1 MNMFAQT
8 LKIAVLMSA
17 VGPPALAAENS
28 SSSAAFPE
36 ASVRF
41 EQNAT
46 DGDAEVVFRVKAAKD
61 GLAELTIVSP
71 TGRKVVDFK
80 APDAATLGI
89 RQFVFESP
97 EPKDAKAL
105 KVAYPEGAYEFLG
118 RTASGARF
126 AGKSTLSHRL
136 PGAVTFVRPAAA
148 AADVPVRD
156 LKLSWTAVDGAAAYD
171 VGIKQDELKTNFVA
185 LLPGSATSVGVPEG
199 FLVPGRKYK
208 VSIGVVSAEG
218 NISYVETTFT
228 TANR

>member
-1 MNMFAQT
+1 MFART
-8 LKIAVLMSA
+8 LLIAGLISA
-17 VGPPALAAENS
+17 VGAPALAAENS
-28 SSSAAFPE
+28 SPSAAFPE

-46 DGDAEVVFRVKAAKD
+46 DGDVEVVFRVKAAKD

-97 EPKDAKAL
+97 EPKDAGAL

-118 RTASGARF
+118 KTASGARF
-126 AGKSTLSHRL
+126 AGKPTLSHRL
-136 PGAVTFVRPAAA
+136 PGTATFVKPAAA
-148 AADVPVRD
+148 ASVPVRN
-156 LKLSWTAVDGAAAYD
+156 LGLSWTAVDGAAAYE
-171 VGIKQDELKTNFVA
+171 VGIKQDELKTNFAAV
-185 LLPGSATSVGVPEG
+185 LPASATSVGVPEG

-208 VSIGVVSAEG
+208 ASIGAVSAEG
-218 NISYVETTFT
+218 NISYVEMTFT
-228 TANR
+228 TASP